1 MVSNFFFNSS
11 VVILIRCFNA
21 LISTIRGE
29 KVSKA
34 SAIRKGKYGRKPD
47 FSLVVRLNETE
58 HEIFY
63 LETGTP
69 ISKLDKQLRD
79 HRKLARFSKD
89 SVDQTRG
96 NKLKTIFKKN
106 KDLATIFTMNV
117 TGMCNFIS
125 IHLLNLI
132 RCNIEMYFTLYY

>member
-11 VVILIRCFNA
+11 VLILIICFNA
-21 LISTIRGE
+21 LISAIRGE
-29 KVSKA
+29 KVSIA
-34 SAIRKGKYGRKPD
+34 SAMRKGKYGRKPD
-47 FSLVVRLNETE
+47 FSLVVQINGKN

-79 HRKLARFSKD
+79 HRKLVRFSKD
-89 SVDQTRG
+89 SVDQTR
-96 NKLKTIFKKN
+96 NNLKKFFSKI

-117 TGMCNFIS
+117 TGMRNFIS
-125 IHLLNLI
+125 LFI
-132 RCNIEMYFTLYY
+132 Y